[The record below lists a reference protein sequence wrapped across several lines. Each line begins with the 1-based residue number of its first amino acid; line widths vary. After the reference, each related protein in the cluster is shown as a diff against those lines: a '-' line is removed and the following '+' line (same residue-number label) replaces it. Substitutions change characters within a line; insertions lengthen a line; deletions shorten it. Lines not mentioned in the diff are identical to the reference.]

1 MKFIYENI
9 CKRIVELLDAGT
21 VPWNQPWATGNISLE
36 QMNVESQKNYRG
48 INTFI
53 LALAGYEDNRWG
65 TYKQIQKLGGNV
77 ISGATSQF
85 VCKFKMIPQTVAAEE
100 ETEDSD
106 KDVRFRG
113 MIRYFRVFNV
123 EQTTGLELDDPIK
136 PAKPSSFDPVAEA
149 ESIVD
154 GFKGKPGI
162 SHDGG
167 GRAFYKV
174 NEDSI
179 HMPPRAAF
187 DNSNGYYSTLFHEL
201 GHATGHK
208 SRLNR
213 HDPKGTRFGSHSY
226 GREELIAEFTSAF
239 LCASANIDSVLA
251 EDQASYI
258 ANWKNAIKADTRA
271 VVVAAGQA
279 QKAADHILGIE
290 SQY

>member
-77 ISGATSQF
+77 VSGATSQF

-100 ETEDSD
+100 ETEDSG

-123 EQTTGLELDDPIK
+123 EQTTCLL
-136 PAKPSSFDPVAEA
+136 
-149 ESIVD
+149 
-154 GFKGKPGI
+154 
-162 SHDGG
+162 
-167 GRAFYKV
+167 Y
-174 NEDSI
+174 
-179 HMPPRAAF
+179 
-187 DNSNGYYSTLFHEL
+187 
-201 GHATGHK
+201 
-208 SRLNR
+208 
-213 HDPKGTRFGSHSY
+213 
-226 GREELIAEFTSAF
+226 TS
-239 LCASANIDSVLA
+239 D
-251 EDQASYI
+251 
-258 ANWKNAIKADTRA
+258 
-271 VVVAAGQA
+271 
-279 QKAADHILGIE
+279 AADE
-290 SQY
+290 